1 MMKTLFNF
9 NETIDLIKSGQV
21 LTIAGD
27 VELLKTLPKGNWI
40 GGSIPYFMTEN
51 GGMCT
56 KDFFQITILPKNLKV
71 ESIKMYSSQKLQDI
85 PNDYPNNGLSFVLIP
100 ASSEAHLIYAQ
111 NCSSWKNFYNS
122 PILGWITGVDLSEL
136 KTKKPIVVNG
146 QTGELS
152 DSSALVMHLSLP
164 ENLYSQ
170 INILNLFKQGS
181 GDIITFPNS
190 GFTIEDCF
198 INGVRAN
205 FAEYLKKSKV
215 SSELPLVANYHG
227 ALVNA
232 SFKAVNETTVE
243 MYAPIFKGIEYKV
256 AAPLEN
262 YEEKFNQEVSK
273 HKVDP
278 VFSCNCILNYMYA
291 HLEGKKTGAIKGPMT
306 FGEIAYILLNQTM
319 VYLTFE
325 ERK

>member
-9 NETIDLIKSGQV
+9 NETVNLIKSGKV

-27 VELLKTLPKGNWI
+27 VDLLKTLPKGNWI

-51 GGMCT
+51 GGLCT
-56 KDFFQITILPKNLKV
+56 KDFFQVTVLPDNIKV
-71 ESIKMYSSQKLQDI
+71 ESIKMYTAKDLDKI
-85 PNDYPNNGLSFVLIP
+85 PNDYPKNGLSFVLIP
-100 ASSEAHLIYAQ
+100 ASSEAHLVYAQ

-136 KTKKPIVVNG
+136 KTKKPVVING
-146 QTGELS
+146 LTCEMS
-152 DSSALVMHLSLP
+152 ESSALVMHLSLP
-164 ENLYSQ
+164 ENIYSQ

-181 GDIITFPNS
+181 GDTITFPKS
-190 GFTIEDCF
+190 GFLIDECF
-198 INGVRAN
+198 VNGVRTN
-205 FAEYLKKSKV
+205 FAEYLRKTKV

-232 SFKAVNETTVE
+232 SFKSVGDSSVE

-262 YEEKFNQEVSK
+262 YEEKFNQEVGK

-278 VFSCNCILNYMYA
+278 VFSCNCVLNYMYA
-291 HLEGKKTGAIKGPMT
+291 HLEGKKTGDIKGPMT

-325 ERK
+325 EHK